1 MTPRDRIAVLL
12 HHYRDVCEG
21 IAGIEP
27 AGDDVLALMCEEW
40 NHSSYQQLERLLVV
54 MHDRWPRMRQ
64 AVRTH
69 YERYSEHR
77 IAWCRRCGA
86 HPVANE
92 GRIHLHPPGRS
103 VTLVAKVVRVYPSND
118 NLLAIQDALDW
129 LENHWAGEVDLPK
142 AVMDYTSSVALRE
155 VA

>member
-27 AGDDVLALMCEEW
+27 RGDDVLALMCEEW
-40 NHSSYQQLERLLVV
+40 NHASYQQLERLLVV
-54 MHDRWPRMRQ
+54 MHERWARMRQ
-64 AVRTH
+64 ALRTH

-77 IAWCRRCGA
+77 IAWCRKCGA
-86 HPVANE
+86 HPANHE

-103 VTLVAKVVRVYPSND
+103 ITLTPKVVRVFPRDDKPTIVDDS
-118 NLLAIQDALDW
+118 LDW
-129 LENHWAGEVDLPK
+129 LERHWRGEVDLPS
-142 AVMDYTSSVALRE
+142 AIIQYTAAEALRE